1 MVELLRDISMVLG
14 GIFTI
19 FYFYQ
24 IVYMFV
30 GLLKKPI
37 ELKAIKQ
44 HRYAV
49 LISARN
55 ERKVIGQLIESIKQQ
70 NYPSDMINIFVVAD
84 NCTDDTVRISRAA
97 GAEVYERFNQELIG
111 KGYALDFLLGK
122 IREDYGRE
130 AFDGYFVF
138 DADNILDENYIAEMN
153 KTFGHEY
160 NILTSYRNSKNY
172 GSNWISAGY
181 SLWFLREAKYINNAR
196 MILGTSCAVSG
207 TGFLIHKK
215 IINKNNGWI
224 HHLLTEDI
232 EFTVDNVIQGEII
245 GYCHN
250 AILYDEQP
258 TRFIDSWNQRLRWSK
273 GFYQVFFKYGG
284 KLGKKMI
291 TERNFSAYDMFMTV
305 APGIFLTIG
314 SFILG
319 GMLFVYS
326 LFNPSIQT
334 SVITALKDMLLFS
347 GGMSYMTLFT
357 MGFVTTVTE
366 WRQIHSRAWKK
377 IIYMF
382 TFPLYVFTYI
392 PISIVALF
400 KKIQWVPIR
409 HDIAKSAGE
418 IRSTQ

>member
-19 FYFYQ
+19 CYFYQ
-24 IVYMFV
+24 IIYMFV
-30 GLLKKPI
+30 GLKKKPV
-37 ELKAIKQ
+37 ELEAVKQ
-44 HRYAV
+44 HRFAV

-55 ERKVIGQLIESIKQQ
+55 ERTVIGQLIESIKQQ
-70 NYPSDMINIFVVAD
+70 NYPSDMVNIFVVAD
-84 NCTDDTVRISRAA
+84 NCTDDTAKIAKAA

-111 KGYALDFLLGK
+111 KGYALNFLLGE
-122 IREDYGRE
+122 IREKYGKE
-130 AFDGYFVF
+130 TFDGYFVF
-138 DADNILDENYIAEMN
+138 DADNILDENYITEMN
-153 KTFGHEY
+153 KTFGHQY
-160 NILTSYRNSKNY
+160 NVLTSYRNSKNY

-196 MILGTSCAVSG
+196 MILGTSCAISG

-224 HHLLTEDI
+224 HYLLTEDI
-232 EFTVDNVIQGEII
+232 EFTVDNVIQGEVI
-245 GYCHN
+245 GYCHK

-273 GFYQVFFKYGG
+273 GFYQVFFKYG
-284 KLGKKMI
+284 KRLGKKII
-291 TERNFSAYDMFMTV
+291 TEKSFSAYDMFMTI
-305 APGIFLTIG
+305 APGIFLTIA

-319 GMLFVYS
+319 GLLLVYS
-326 LFNPSIQT
+326 LFNPSIQAET
-334 SVITALKDMLLFS
+334 VVAVKDMLVFS
-347 GGMSYMTLFT
+347 LGMSYVTMFT
-357 MGFVTTVTE
+357 MGLVTTMTE
-366 WRQIHSRAWKK
+366 WKQIHSRPWKK
-377 IIYMF
+377 MMYMF

-418 IRSTQ
+418 IRATQ

>member
-1 MVELLRDISMVLG
+1 MVLG
-14 GIFTI
+14 GIFTL

-24 IVYMFV
+24 IVFMFV
-30 GLLKKPI
+30 ALIKKPATL
-37 ELKAIKQ
+37 EAVKQ
-44 HRYAV
+44 HRFAV

-70 NYPSDMINIFVVAD
+70 NYPSDLINIFVVAD
-84 NCTDDTVRISRAA
+84 NCTDDTASIAGEA

-111 KGYALDFLLGK
+111 KGYALDFLFGK
-122 IREDYGRE
+122 IRESYGRE

-207 TGFLIHKK
+207 TGFLIHRK

-232 EFTVDNVIQGEII
+232 EFTVDNVIKGETI
-245 GYCHN
+245 GYCHK

-284 KLGKKMI
+284 KLGKKVV
-291 TERNFSAYDMFMTV
+291 TERSFSAYDMLMTI
-305 APGIFLTIG
+305 APGIFLTII
-314 SFILG
+314 SFVLG
-319 GMLFVYS
+319 GLLLIYS

-334 SVITALKDMLLFS
+334 DVIMAIKDMLMFS
-347 GGMSYMTLFT
+347 LYMSYGTLFM

-366 WRQIHSRAWKK
+366 WRQIHSRTWKK

>member
-1 MVELLRDISMVLG
+1 MVELLRDISMILG

-19 FYFYQ
+19 LYFYQ
-24 IVYMFV
+24 IIYMFV
-30 GLLKKPI
+30 GLIKKPI
-37 ELKAIKQ
+37 VLEAVKQ
-44 HRYAV
+44 HRFAV

-70 NYPSDMINIFVVAD
+70 NYPTDLVDIFVVAD
-84 NCTDDTVRISRAA
+84 NCTDDTAAIARSA
-97 GAEVYERFNQELIG
+97 GAKVYERFNQEFIG
-111 KGYALDFLLGK
+111 KGYALDFLIRE

-130 AFDGYFVF
+130 VFDGYFVL
-138 DADNILDENYIAEMN
+138 DADNILEENYIAEMN
-153 KTFGHEY
+153 KTFGHKH

-181 SLWFLREAKYINNAR
+181 SLWFLREAKYINNSR

-232 EFTVDNVIQGEII
+232 EFTVDNVIQGEVI
-245 GYCHN
+245 GYCHS

-273 GFYQVFFKYGG
+273 GFYQVFFKYGR
-284 KLGKKMI
+284 KLGKKAVA
-291 TERNFSAYDMFMTV
+291 EKSFSAYDMLMTV
-305 APGIFLTIG
+305 APGIFLTMA
-314 SFILG
+314 SFILAG
-319 GMLFVYS
+319 LLLVFC
-326 LFNPSIQT
+326 LFNPLARSG
-334 SVITALKDMLLFS
+334 VLGALKEMFGFS
-347 GGMSYMTLFT
+347 FAMSYGTMFM
-357 MGFVTTVTE
+357 MGFVTTMTE
-366 WRQIHSRAWKK
+366 WKQIHSKAWKK
-377 IIYMF
+377 IVYMF

-392 PISIVALF
+392 PISIVAIF
-400 KKIQWVPIR
+400 KKIKWVPIR
-409 HDIAKSAGE
+409 HDIAKSAVE